1 MENKNKI
8 LKSENIDDPNIE
20 DEEEIEKNFK
30 EIYFLEFNNKEIFF
44 ENILENLE
52 KFYDKF
58 LHTKC

>member
-30 EIYFLEFNNKEIFF
+30 EIYFLEFNNKENFF